1 MKKILSTSL
10 WKREEGFSLT
20 ELLIVLV
27 IIGILVMIAIPI
39 YQNVTT
45 KAKAT
50 EAKLMLGQVETLQK
64 AYFMEYDRYSDELVA
79 IGFEQHRLITDGG
92 KARYVV
98 AIENAD
104 AKAFTAT
111 ATSVI
116 DFDKDGIFNV
126 WEVNEEGIVRQRVTD

>member
-1 MKKILSTSL
+1 MKRRRIIT
-10 WKREEGFSLT
+10 EEDGFSLP

-39 YQNVTT
+39 YQNITT
-45 KAKAT
+45 KAKTT

-64 AYFMEYDRYSDELVA
+64 AYYMEYDHYSKDLNA
-79 IGFEQHRLITDGG
+79 IGFEQNKLVSDGG
-92 KARYVV
+92 KARYIIK
-98 AIENAD
+98 IEKAD
-104 AKAFTAT
+104 EKEFKAT

-126 WEVNEEGIVRQRVTD
+126 WEVDQEGKIVQRVAD